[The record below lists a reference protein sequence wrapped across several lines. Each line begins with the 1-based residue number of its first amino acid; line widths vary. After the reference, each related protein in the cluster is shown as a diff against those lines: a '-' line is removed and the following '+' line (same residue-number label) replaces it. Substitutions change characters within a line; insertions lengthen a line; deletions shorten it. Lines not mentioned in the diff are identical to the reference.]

1 MIQADECLLRPRR
14 DLVMLEG
21 ALPID
26 EDLEPVDLDDLADDH
41 LDPATAAAI
50 VGAAVLTTTA
60 FRLRDEQGLIAAL
73 RELTR
78 AVAAMERPRR

>member
-26 EDLEPVDLDDLADDH
+26 EHLEPVDLDDLAEDH

-78 AVAAMERPRR
+78 AVAAMEQPRR

>member
-1 MIQADECLLRPRR
+1 MIQADDCLLRPRR
-14 DLVMLEG
+14 DFVVLEG
-21 ALPID
+21 AMRI
-26 EDLEPVDLDDLADDH
+26 EADLEPVDLDDLAEEQ
-41 LDPATAAAI
+41 LDPAATAAI